1 MKKALLALLCLALL
15 LAMVPGADAVEI
27 KVYQLALNDRFMDN
41 ELTVTN
47 MPVNVNGSIYI
58 PYTAFDRNVT
68 GVDLGVFYGQEKS
81 DTAYRLTL
89 YSRSGT
95 YLTFDLLEQTCFLT
109 QDGQREAQSIRAVIR
124 YDKVYVPASA
134 VCRIFDLQYVY
145 TPTRTAGD
153 LIRIK
158 SDSAVLSDAAFLDA
172 AASALQSRYDN
183 YIQSLTPTPTA
194 APVPTAKPTP
204 TGGSGS
210 GGGDNV
216 IVTTPPV
223 IDEGGNTADEPG
235 EVREVLLAFRC
246 GSGGALDGI
255 LQTLAARNLTALFL
269 FPAQDLEANSE
280 QIRAVLGQGHSVGL
294 IAAAD
299 GGGAALEQGSALLER
314 IAWYRPHIA
323 LVEGADREERGVL
336 YEAGWSLWLE
346 TVNGVPTGN
355 TLGVS
360 AIVNRITRSSG
371 TVRLTLD
378 DSAATTDG
386 LSNLLQRL
394 AGESCTF
401 PPVLETRL
409 AGMVYR

>member
-1 MKKALLALLCLALL
+1 MKKILLAVFCLALL
-15 LAMVPGADAVEI
+15 LTMAPGASAVEL

-158 SDSAVLSDAAFLDA
+158 SNSAVLSDAAFLDA

-183 YIQSLTPTPTA
+183 YIQSLTPTPTT

-204 TGGSGS
+204 TGGSS
-210 GGGDNV
+210 GGDNV

-223 IDEGGNTADEPG
+223 IDEGGSETETPS
-235 EVREVLLAFRC
+235 EVREVLLTFRC
-246 GSGGALDGI
+246 EGGGGLDGI
-255 LQTLAARNLTALFL
+255 LGVLAARNLTALFL
-269 FPAQDLEANSE
+269 FPAEELEANSE
-280 QIRAVLGQGHSVGL
+280 QIRAALGQGHSVGL
-294 IAAAD
+294 MTGAD
-299 GGGAALEQGSALLER
+299 GAAEALAEGNAVLER
-314 IAWYRPHIA
+314 IAWYRTHIA
-323 LVEGADREERGVL
+323 LVEGADQEERGAL
-336 YEAGWSLWLE
+336 YEDGWSLWLE
-346 TVNGVPTGN
+346 TVNGVPAGSS
-355 TLGVS
+355 LGVS
-360 AIVNRITRSSG
+360 TILNRIDRSSG
-371 TVRLTLD
+371 VVRLTLD
-378 DSAATTDG
+378 DSAATADG

-409 AGMVYR
+409 AGRIYG